1 MLTLHIAD
9 GHQQHVA
16 VAILDG
22 LVVDAAQVVSSQK
35 ALQEEQDL
43 FFMKLT
49 RVFVVLG
56 LLMNSGFQHSIF
68 GKLLC
73 LYSTHKIKMA
83 DTMTV
88 SPDLQLAGGGQHLV
102 SGLQGGGRRHRH
114 RHALSQ
120 PPDVLP
126 HTGQLQRIIKHKT
139 SETEQLFPS
148 FSFIDQ
154 SENNFNSRMIITG
167 SLKHKYI
174 KRAVCAGWNTIKGS

>member
-56 LLMNSGFQHSIF
+56 LLMNYLGSCYVCIP
-68 GKLLC
+68 L
-73 LYSTHKIKMA
+73 IK
-83 DTMTV
+83 
-88 SPDLQLAGGGQHLV
+88 
-102 SGLQGGGRRHRH
+102 
-114 RHALSQ
+114 
-120 PPDVLP
+120 
-126 HTGQLQRIIKHKT
+126 
-139 SETEQLFPS
+139 
-148 FSFIDQ
+148 
-154 SENNFNSRMIITG
+154 
-167 SLKHKYI
+167 
-174 KRAVCAGWNTIKGS
+174 